1 MTSHSSIS
9 KNGKKPAD
17 TVLTPAM
24 VEKAKA
30 IAADKEKSLELLKSA
45 GIVDKQGKLAKEY
58 RT

>member
-1 MTSHSSIS
+1 MTSPSSTS

-24 VEKAKA
+24 VEKAKD
-30 IAADKEKSLELLKSA
+30 IAADKAKSLALLKSA
-45 GIVDKQGKLAKEY
+45 GILDKQGKLAKEY